1 MGKAWMW
8 QVPYFQEGDIPSNSN
23 CPLCGEH
30 DSARHIL
37 GRCSY
42 PEMKIMHIHRHDE
55 AARIMINAINKG
67 HHGSFFLIAD
77 VGNATT
83 LADPGVHLK
92 RIPTWFLPDSMLPSH
107 REDPSRT
114 RDKMRPDVMMVELTH
129 EEQRM
134 YSHARDAV
142 LSNLLTHTGHNCKRR
157 KVRILEVGYSS
168 NTKYEE
174 KFQEKTLQ
182 HQALV
187 NTLTQWGYDAS
198 PYSGRGDAWYLAM
211 AHDT

>member
-1 MGKAWMW
+1 
-8 QVPYFQEGDIPSNSN
+8 
-23 CPLCGEH
+23 
-30 DSARHIL
+30 
-37 GRCSY
+37 
-42 PEMKIMHIHRHDE
+42 MHIHRHDE
-55 AARIMINAINKG
+55 VARIMINAINKG

-83 LADPGVHLK
+83 LADLGVHLK

-187 NTLTQWGYDAS
+187 NTLTQRGYDAS

-211 AHDT
+211 AQDT